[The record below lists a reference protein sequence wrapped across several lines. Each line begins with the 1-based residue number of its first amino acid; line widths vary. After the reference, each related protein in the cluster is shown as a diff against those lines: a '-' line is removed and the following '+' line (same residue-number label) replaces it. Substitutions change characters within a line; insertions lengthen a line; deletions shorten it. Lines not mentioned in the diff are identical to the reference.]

1 MSTTKKIIA
10 VQENSLID
18 ASYKITLNE
27 KRLLLLAAS
36 KLESAVFLSAE
47 ERKDKIL
54 TITAEDW
61 ASVYGDDS
69 NAYRALSTAAGTFLK
84 KTVKIN
90 MRHGHIKEFTWLQE
104 IDYFK
109 HQGYIEI
116 KFSDA
121 AMTRLVGLYQDFTKL
136 NLLDV
141 ARFTSAYSVRLY
153 ELIQQFAKT
162 GFRQISVEDF
172 RFALDCTDIYQQM
185 SELKRRVI
193 MPALDEINNKS
204 PFLVECKDIKKGR
217 QIVAFKF
224 IFEKQES
231 FTF

>member
-1 MSTTKKIIA
+1 MNTSNKKIIA
-10 VQENSLID
+10 VQDNSLID

-27 KRLLLLAAS
+27 KRLLLLAVS
-36 KLESAVFLSAE
+36 KLESAVFLDAD
-47 ERKDKIL
+47 ERKNKPL
-54 TITAEDW
+54 TITAECW
-61 ASVYGDDS
+61 SNMYSDDS
-69 NAYRALSTAAGTFLK
+69 NAYRALSSAAKNFMK

-90 MRHGHIKEFTWLQE
+90 VRHGHIKEFAWLQE

-109 HQGYIEI
+109 NEGYIEI

-121 AMTRLVGLYQDFTKL
+121 AMTRLIGLYQDFTKL

-141 ARFTSAYSVRLY
+141 AQFTSAYSVRIY
-153 ELIQQFAKT
+153 ELIQQFAGT
-162 GFRQISVEDF
+162 GVRQISIEDF

-185 SELKRRVI
+185 SELKRRVL

-204 PFLVECKDIKKGR
+204 PLVVECKDIKKGR

-224 IFEKQES
+224 
-231 FTF
+231 TFKKEF